1 MMATIKNQ
9 SIMSLWKKTRAPG
22 LVILFLDLA
31 LLAFLIF
38 DFGYENLKDFRQ
50 YKLIALPV
58 LLIALILFNIYKFK
72 KFKKEKSKRRASVI
86 NLFILA
92 LLIVLE
98 VIMILANYETSF
110 IETFFNAR
118 YVIEYG
124 LLLYFFI
131 RLTFLLRR
139 VYSIYFNPAILF
151 VGSFALIAL
160 AGTFLLM
167 LPAATTHG
175 ISGLDALFTATSA
188 TAVTGLIVVDT
199 AKDFTP
205 FGQTVIMVLF
215 QLGGLGMLTFTSFF
229 AYFFKSGASFKESLY
244 MKDILNHEKLNSVM
258 QTVMQIVLFSLVLE
272 CIGAFLIYNSL
283 DHINSFKS
291 KGFFAVFH
299 AISAYCNAGFSL
311 ASDGLFDSNL
321 RFNYYMQW
329 VIMALIIFGGLG
341 YHIAY
346 NIIQYFKKYVL
357 NVFNKKDRREFISR
371 VINLNT
377 KIVLYTTLIL
387 IAAGTLFFLFSEQQ
401 TNLLEHKTAFGK
413 FTTAMFSSV
422 TTRTAGFNTVDMES
436 FTIPGILVMIFL
448 MWVGASPASTGGGI
462 KTSTF
467 ALATLNVFTT
477 AKDKKHIEIGTRR
490 VAPQAVQRAFSI
502 ISISLAS
509 IGTGILLL
517 LIFNPEFT
525 LIEIAFEVF
534 SAFSTVGLSLGITS
548 QLSEYSKIVVILLMF
563 FGRIGLLNLMI
574 GLLKSV
580 SEVNYTYPE
589 ENILIN

>member
-1 MMATIKNQ
+1 
-9 SIMSLWKKTRAPG
+9 MSLWRKTS
-22 LVILFLDLA
+22 LTNIVVWFLDLG

-38 DFGYENLKDFRQ
+38 DFGFENFKDFRQ
-50 YKLIALPV
+50 YKLIVLPS
-58 LLIALILFNIYKFK
+58 LLFALIAFNFYKYNRFRK
-72 KFKKEKSKRRASVI
+72 DPDVNKSSRI
-86 NLFILA
+86 NLFILL

-98 VIMILANYETSF
+98 VIMILANYETSVV
-110 IETFFNAR
+110 ETFFNAR

-124 LLLYFFI
+124 LLFYFFI
-131 RLTFLLRR
+131 RLTFLLRK

-151 VGSFALIAL
+151 VGSFAIIAL

-167 LPAATTHG
+167 LPSATTAG
-175 ISGLDALFTATSA
+175 ISFTDALFTATSA

-205 FGQTVIMVLF
+205 FGQTVIMILF
-215 QLGGLGMLTFTSFF
+215 QIGGLGMLTFTSFF

-244 MKDILNHEKLNSVM
+244 MKDILGHEKLNSVM
-258 QTVMQIVLFSLVLE
+258 RTVMQIVAFSIILE
-272 CIGAFLIYNSL
+272 AIGAFFIYHSL
-283 DHINSFKS
+283 AHIDSFKS
-291 KGFFAVFH
+291 RGFFAVFH

-311 ASDGLFDSNL
+311 ASDGLYDTGL

-329 VIMALIIFGGLG
+329 VVMALIVFGGLG

-346 NIIQYFKKYVL
+346 NIIQYFRKFVSNLFSK
-357 NVFNKKDRREFISR
+357 NDRVFISR

-377 KIVLYTTLIL
+377 KIVLYTTIIL
-387 IAAGTLFFLFSEQQ
+387 IVGGAVFFLFSEQQ
-401 TNLLEHKTAFGK
+401 TNLLQHETAFGK

-422 TTRTAGFNTVDMES
+422 TSRTAGFNTVDMS
-436 FTIPGILVMIFL
+436 NFTIPGILFMIFL

-462 KTSTF
+462 KTTTF
-467 ALATLNVFTT
+467 ALATLNIF
-477 AKDKKHIEIGTRR
+477 AIARDKKYIEIGTRR
-490 VAPQAVQRAFSI
+490 IATEAVHRAFAI

-509 IGTGILLL
+509 IGTGILLV
-517 LIFNPEFT
+517 LIFNPEFS
-525 LIEIAFEVF
+525 LIQIAFEVF

-548 QLSEYSKIVVILLMF
+548 QLSEYSKYVIIFLMF

-580 SEVNYTYPE
+580 GKTEYTYPE

>member
-1 MMATIKNQ
+1 
-9 SIMSLWKKTRAPG
+9 
-22 LVILFLDLA
+22 
-31 LLAFLIF
+31 
-38 DFGYENLKDFRQ
+38 
-50 YKLIALPV
+50 
-58 LLIALILFNIYKFK
+58 
-72 KFKKEKSKRRASVI
+72 
-86 NLFILA
+86 
-92 LLIVLE
+92 
-98 VIMILANYETSF
+98 MILANYETSL

-124 LLLYFFI
+124 LLFYFFI
-131 RLTFLLRR
+131 RLTFLLRKI
-139 VYSIYFNPAILF
+139 YSIYFNPAILF
-151 VGSFALIAL
+151 VGSFAIIAL

-167 LPAATTHG
+167 LPSATTHG
-175 ISGLDALFTATSA
+175 ITFTDALFTATSA

-205 FGQTVIMVLF
+205 FGQTIIMILF

-244 MKDILNHEKLNSVM
+244 MKDILGHDKLNSVM
-258 QTVMQIVLFSLVLE
+258 RTVMQIVLFSLILE
-272 CIGAFLIYNSL
+272 GIGALLVYHSL
-283 DHINSFKS
+283 ANIESFKDR
-291 KGFFAVFH
+291 GFFAVFH

-311 ASDGLFDSNL
+311 ASNGLYDTGL

-346 NIIQYFKKYVL
+346 NVIQYLKKL
-357 NVFNKKDRREFISR
+357 TTNLFSKKKDRLFISR

-387 IAAGTLFFLFSEQQ
+387 ITAGTIFFLVSEQQ
-401 TNLLEHKTAFGK
+401 TNLLNHHSAFGK

-422 TTRTAGFNTVDMES
+422 TARTAGFNTVDMAS
-436 FTIPGILVMIFL
+436 YTIPGVLFMMFL
-448 MWVGASPASTGGGI
+448 MWIGASPASTGGGI

-467 ALATLNVFTT
+467 ALATLNIF
-477 AKDKKHIEIGTRR
+477 AIARDKKYIEIGTRR
-490 VAPQAVQRAFSI
+490 IATEAVQRAFAI
-502 ISISLAS
+502 ISISLAA

-517 LIFNPEFT
+517 LIFNPEFS
-525 LIEIAFEVF
+525 LIQIAFEVF
-534 SAFSTVGLSLGITS
+534 SAFSTVGLSLGITPH
-548 QLSEYSKIVVILLMF
+548 LSEYSKYVIIFVMF

-580 SEVNYTYPE
+580 GKAEYTYPE